1 MTGNLC
7 DALVITL
14 KERLMMKSETE
25 NGNNRNNHFIVAVS
39 EKAPSQNEPE
49 RPGLLKRFLD
59 WLIKGAAKSHL
70 NGTSC
75 PT

>member
-1 MTGNLC
+1 
-7 DALVITL
+7 
-14 KERLMMKSETE
+14 MMKSETKNE
-25 NGNNRNNHFIVAVS
+25 NNMRNHFTVTVS
-39 EKAPSQNEPE
+39 EKAPSQKEPE
-49 RPGLLKRFLD
+49 KSGLLKRFLD

>member
-1 MTGNLC
+1 
-7 DALVITL
+7 
-14 KERLMMKSETE
+14 MMKSETK
-25 NGNNRNNHFIVAVS
+25 NGNNRKNHFTVAVS

-49 RPGLLKRFLD
+49 KPGLLKRFLD
-59 WLIKGAAKSHL
+59 WIVRGAAKSHF

>member
-1 MTGNLC
+1 
-7 DALVITL
+7 
-14 KERLMMKSETE
+14 MMKSETK
-25 NGNNRNNHFIVAVS
+25 NGNNRENHFTVAIL

-59 WLIKGAAKSHL
+59 WLIKGAAKSRL
-70 NGTSC
+70 DGTSC

>member
-1 MTGNLC
+1 
-7 DALVITL
+7 
-14 KERLMMKSETE
+14 MMKSETKNE
-25 NGNNRNNHFIVAVS
+25 NNMRNHFTVTVS
-39 EKAPSQNEPE
+39 EKVPYQNEPE

-59 WLIKGAAKSHL
+59 WLIRGAAKSHL

>member
-1 MTGNLC
+1 MQ
-7 DALVITL
+7 IY
-14 KERLMMKSETE
+14 KK
-25 NGNNRNNHFIVAVS
+25 NHFTVAVS

-49 RPGLLKRFLD
+49 KSGLLKRFLD
-59 WLIKGAAKSHL
+59 WLIRGVAKSHL

>member
-1 MTGNLC
+1 
-7 DALVITL
+7 
-14 KERLMMKSETE
+14 MMKSKTK
-25 NGNNRNNHFIVAVS
+25 NGKNHFAVAVS
-39 EKAPSQNEPE
+39 EKAVSQNEPE

-59 WLIKGAAKSHL
+59 WLIRGAAKSNL

>member
-14 KERLMMKSETE
+14 KERLMMKSETK
-25 NGNNRNNHFIVAVS
+25 NGNNRKNHFTVAVW

-49 RPGLLKRFLD
+49 KPGL
-59 WLIKGAAKSHL
+59 
-70 NGTSC
+70 NMEE
-75 PT
+75 

>member
-1 MTGNLC
+1 
-7 DALVITL
+7 
-14 KERLMMKSETE
+14 MMKSKNK
-25 NGNNRNNHFIVAVS
+25 NGNSMEKHFTVAVS
-39 EKAPSQNEPE
+39 EKAPSRNEPE